1 MKTLNQILSES
12 DFSDPKS
19 PAAKAFVDKH
29 IVQKTDYPKKPKGG
43 SNDEIFKGSKQK
55 KAKHRGD
62 LTPEEE
68 KAVYERTLTKTEAR
82 RKETIVKGMKKH
94 SQDFVKRYGK
104 DAESVM
110 HGVATNQAK
119 DEEFAEDQDIVE
131 NIIETMQKVLDTE
144 KEHSFTFKNG
154 DVLDIDADT
163 AERLMS
169 VYEDLNDD
177 NRDMFVSS
185 LERNQNHF
193 MKLLD
198 FSTTVG
204 V

>member
-55 KAKHRGD
+55 KAKHKGD

-163 AERLMS
+163 AERLMG

>member
-55 KAKHRGD
+55 KKGHHGD
-62 LTPEEE
+62 LSPEEE
-68 KAVYERTLTKTEAR
+68 KAVYERTLTKSESR
-82 RKETIVKGMKKH
+82 KKETMVRGMKKH
-94 SQDFVKRYGK
+94 TSDFVKRYGK

-110 HGVATNQAK
+110 HAVATNQAK
-119 DEEFAEDQDIVE
+119 EDEEFAEEDIIE
-131 NIIETMQKVLDTE
+131 NIIETMQRVLDTE

-154 DVLDIDADT
+154 DVLDIDHDT

-169 VYEDLNDD
+169 VYEELNDE
-177 NRDMFVSS
+177 NRDQFVNS

-198 FSTTVG
+198 FSATVG
-204 V
+204 A

>member
-68 KAVYERTLTKTEAR
+68 KAVYEHTLTKTEAR

>member
-163 AERLMS
+163 AERLMG

>member
-55 KAKHRGD
+55 KAKHKGD

>member
-19 PAAKAFVDKH
+19 PDAKAFVDKH